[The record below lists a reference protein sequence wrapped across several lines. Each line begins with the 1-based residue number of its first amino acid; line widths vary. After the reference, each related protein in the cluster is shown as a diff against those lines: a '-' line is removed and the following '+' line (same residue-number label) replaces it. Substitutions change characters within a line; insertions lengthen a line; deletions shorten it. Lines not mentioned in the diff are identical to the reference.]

1 MTGETPMTADEKI
14 TDLIYQYQTFCRRI
28 AFHLVQDYDTAE
40 DVVQNAFVKAYL
52 ALQRYT
58 PQQQEELRARPWL
71 QKIVVNEARTVLAN
85 ERDRLRLTQAGTLE
99 TEELEGPEQE
109 QPEVAVLY
117 AEEKTALDDLLKL
130 LPRTAQEIIEFWF
143 RFGPSYQAIAAA
155 LGQDARTLRTR
166 FHRATQRLKYLVNEK
181 QLPEPDVRRW
191 LHANLLALEQEWG
204 RWPRDFSLREYLR
217 GEAYANRF
225 GGHPVRWQFMPEDDY
240 VPDEFLAPS
249 YWN

>member
-1 MTGETPMTADEKI
+1 MTADEKM
-14 TDLIYQYQTFCRRI
+14 TDMIDHYQAFCRRI

-52 ALQRYT
+52 ALRCYT

-71 QKIVVNEARTVLAN
+71 QKIVVNEAKTVLVKK
-85 ERDRLRLTQAGTLE
+85 RDLLRLTQAG
-99 TEELEGPEQE
+99 ELGIKEVEGPEEE
-109 QPEVAVLY
+109 QPEVVVLY

-130 LPRTAQEIIEFWF
+130 LPQTAQEMIAFWF
-143 RFGPSYQAIAAA
+143 RFGPSYQEIAEA
-155 LGQDARTLRTR
+155 LDKDAKTLRTR
-166 FHRATQRLKYLVNEK
+166 FHRATRRLKYLVNEK
-181 QLPEPDVRRW
+181 QIPESDVRQW
-191 LHANLLALEQEWG
+191 LHANLLVLEQEWG

-225 GGHPVRWQFMPEDDY
+225 GGHPVRWQFVPEDEDD